1 MPTVDVLAQFRS
13 RRLWFIADHQF
24 ELTPETIRIVERVW
38 FRRHEIEIGI
48 EGVPNQKMVMTRFSV
63 AAAAAGALILAGAVA
78 LFAVHPGERW
88 LIALLGAALF
98 AGSVAVLI
106 NSIRSWA
113 VARSQ
118 IANLVIPFRGRE
130 RADMESFLTQ
140 VHEAKLRLIS
150 RRIKT
155 VGSIIQ
161 VEEMYKR
168 LSWYVDNRI
177 LTQQEFERFNELL
190 TARRIQ
196 VG

>member
-1 MPTVDVLAQFRS
+1 MDVLAQFRS

-38 FRRHEIEIGI
+38 FRRHEIELGI
-48 EGVPNQKMVMTRFSV
+48 EGVPNQKMVVTRFS
-63 AAAAAGALILAGAVA
+63 ALALALSALIAIAMVGMCFVAGIAPGGRAAIEAALAVLLVCGVA
-78 LFAVHPGERW
+78 LTV
-88 LIALLGAALF
+88 
-98 AGSVAVLI
+98 

-113 VARSQ
+113 LLRSQ
-118 IANLVIPFRGRE
+118 IANLVIPFRSRE
-130 RADMESFLTQ
+130 RKDMESFLTQ
-140 VHEAKLRLIS
+140 VHEAKMRLIS

-177 LTQQEFERFNELL
+177 LTQQEFERFNEILN
-190 TARRIQ
+190 ARRIS
-196 VG
+196 VS